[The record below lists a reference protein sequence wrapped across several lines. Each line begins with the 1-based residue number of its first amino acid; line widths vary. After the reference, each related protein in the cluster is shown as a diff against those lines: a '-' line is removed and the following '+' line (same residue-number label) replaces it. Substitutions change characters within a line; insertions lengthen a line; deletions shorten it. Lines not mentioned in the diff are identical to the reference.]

1 MPWSAKNAVIAG
13 VIAVRLASPA
23 AVLGLRAGCAGCDAA
38 PEPPPPT
45 TPNCQSIPMTTGETS
60 RLMRRCRRTAGHA
73 AGVDRRGPAL
83 ERKSPAQAGL
93 SQLPEPM
100 AEKQYRALLSVPIF
114 ANTDDE
120 AVDIAMLY
128 AEQLRRG
135 SNTIAG
141 HCELVAA
148 TRRLA

>member
-1 MPWSAKNAVIAG
+1 
-13 VIAVRLASPA
+13 
-23 AVLGLRAGCAGCDAA
+23 
-38 PEPPPPT
+38 
-45 TPNCQSIPMTTGETS
+45 
-60 RLMRRCRRTAGHA
+60 
-73 AGVDRRGPAL
+73 
-83 ERKSPAQAGL
+83 
-93 SQLPEPM
+93 M